1 MLVLSRKINESI
13 LIGDRIKIT
22 VVGLRGNLV
31 RIGIEAPG
39 EVTIMREE
47 LLVADAP
54 AAASRRP
61 PRAAPGAPP
70 APAPPPCGGE
80 DARRRDAPAGP
91 ANAASPGARTRSR

>member
-39 EVTIMREE
+39 DVSIMREE
-47 LLVADAP
+47 LLDADAP
-54 AAASRRP
+54 AVSPRP
-61 PRAAPGAPP
+61 PAV
-70 APAPPPCGGE
+70 
-80 DARRRDAPAGP
+80 RDRGVST
-91 ANAASPGARTRSR
+91 ASAS